1 MDSIDMT
8 SKNTEYS
15 IVFVMDAS
23 GSMESMG
30 NEPVE
35 SLNAFYDEQ
44 KKNCKFKTTLIFF
57 NNILTCIYDN
67 IDSDN
72 ILKIDINEKHSI
84 YIKELWLHA
93 IGFGI
98 DKQIE
103 EKTENVIFVILT
115 DGIENASTKFTS
127 REIKKRTDEM
137 KSKYDWKFIYLGANQ
152 DAIEV
157 GKTIGANYSS
167 DYDYTPLG
175 FRDAMR
181 SISRDVT
188 EHISVDIENNET
200 KIDLGEAKL
209 EHSNKESEDNF
220 VIQRC

>member
-1 MDSIDMT
+1 MT

-72 ILKIDINEKHSI
+72 ILKIDKTV
-84 YIKELWLHA
+84 YKTGGMTALYDA